1 MLNNIIAKK
10 IIKWDIY
17 NFKITSLLYVYV
29 HYWILRKDRKLMI
42 GEKKTVICH
51 RKVFLLVIFTMYYA
65 QMCFN
70 PVVNILYLIS
80 SCF

>member
-1 MLNNIIAKK
+1 MLNNIVAKK

-17 NFKITSLLYVYV
+17 NFKVTSLLYVYI
-29 HYWILRKDRKLMI
+29 HYWILRKDKANDR
-42 GEKKTVICH
+42 GKKTVICH
-51 RKVFLLVIFTMYYA
+51 RKVFLLVIFTTYYA